1 MKILGLSLRTPGLS
15 DLPMV
20 VLTLVLAI
28 AITGFAMRFLGWDI
42 AQASAALFGAAGAA
56 LALASG
62 VSVKDHGVRG
72 AIVVAGFSVVSVLAA
87 LAVHALL
94 K

>member
-1 MKILGLSLRTPGLS
+1 MRMLGLTLRTPGLS
-15 DLPMV
+15 DIPMV
-20 VLTLVLAI
+20 VLTMVLAI

-72 AIVVAGFSVVSVLAA
+72 AIVVGGFSVLSVCAVLV
-87 LAVHALL
+87 VHAVLN
-94 K
+94 